1 MNYARVLRPGVV
13 LLVMFLMVC
22 GVQTAG
28 AHEDGASATPPSTCS
43 GVGVGIRIFPFRA
56 DGTTPVTSAS
66 IVSNCEA
73 LVFKSDITYQAGGT
87 CAFEGGTFTLTTPD
101 NVVHTIGSPT
111 TTPVPCVGGTS
122 NDPNSAT
129 LNMGRGLCA
138 GSNTSFPVPL
148 SSFNYTVR
156 DQDIV
161 SASCQGGSEPPNTPC
176 SKTTPC
182 TMGGTC
188 VGEIDVSAT
197 YTGSFNHTAAT
208 DTRGGTASNMQPL
221 TVVICPES
229 ANGCEEKKCDTTT
242 FQCVTNENTCSTLT
256 NGCERN
262 GCDANSP
269 TFNTCFK
276 DTNTCSTLTNGCER
290 NGCDANSATFN
301 TCFKDTNT
309 CSTLT
314 NGCERNGCDANQP
327 AFNTCFHDTNTCST
341 LTNGCERNGCDA
353 NQPAF
358 LQHLLPQHQYLL
370 DAHQRL

>member
-138 GSNTSFPVPL
+138 GSNASFPVPR

-197 YTGSFNHTAAT
+197 YAGFFNHTGT
-208 DTRGGTASNMQPL
+208 IDSRGGTATDALPVR
-221 TVVICPES
+221 VVICPES
-229 ANGCEEKKCDTTT
+229 ATGCEVTGCNPTT
-242 FQCVTNENTCSTLT
+242 FQCFDNKDTCKVANTGCEQAGCDPTRPFPGCFDRTDTCKVADTGCEQAGCDPTLAFPGCFDRT
-256 NGCERN
+256 NGCKVANDACEQA
-262 GCDANSP
+262 GCDPTKPFPGCFDNVATCPAPCQTCDPTQP
-269 TFNTCFK
+269 TFP
-276 DTNTCSTLTNGCER
+276 GCV
-290 NGCDANSATFN
+290 AI
-301 TCFKDTNT
+301 
-309 CSTLT
+309 
-314 NGCERNGCDANQP
+314 QP
-327 AFNTCFHDTNTCST
+327 
-341 LTNGCERNGCDA
+341 
-353 NQPAF
+353 PP
-358 LQHLLPQHQYLL
+358 PQCV
-370 DAHQRL
+370 AAC